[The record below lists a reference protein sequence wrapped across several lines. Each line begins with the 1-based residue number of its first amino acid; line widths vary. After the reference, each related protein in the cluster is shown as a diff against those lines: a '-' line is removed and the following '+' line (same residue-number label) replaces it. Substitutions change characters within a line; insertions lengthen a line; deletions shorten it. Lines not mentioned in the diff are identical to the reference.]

1 MRARKPCFLMR
12 RVLRGRYV
20 GPMETPCEAGKR
32 TRLRRDGSR
41 LTFPHAGR
49 SFGPP
54 FWTSHLR
61 HSSLEQST
69 KEAWKPLLDEARR
82 ELPDPTVRTWLDPA
96 RPLPAPHRRQ
106 DPGCE

>member
-32 TRLRRDGSR
+32 TRLRRDGAR

-54 FWTSHLR
+54 FWTSHLC
-61 HSSLEQST
+61 HSSMEQST
-69 KEAWKPLLDEARR
+69 KETWKRLLDEARR
-82 ELPDPTVRTWLDPA
+82 EHPHATVRTLLEPA
-96 RPLPAPHRRQ
+96 LPIALHDRPLI
-106 DPGCE
+106 